1 MSYHML
7 AIDHWLFYIKRMV
20 DMDAD
25 MDSPGKSLTG
35 VGKLLA
41 EGPFELVTHIQLFLD
56 PVDILALRFVSVST
70 THFVQKLCSECCFS
84 RHVNIF
90 LASLGRGLCG

>member
-1 MSYHML
+1 
-7 AIDHWLFYIKRMV
+7 MV
-20 DMDAD
+20 DMDAG

-41 EGPFELVTHIQLFLD
+41 EGPLELVTHIQLFLD

-70 THFVQKLCSECCFS
+70 THFVQKLVPSVVFFS
-84 RHVNIF
+84 HANIF
-90 LASLGRGLCG
+90 LALLGRGLCG